1 MPGPEWIEIQVAVP
15 EWVQEEAALYLT
27 EYSGRGVILED
38 ELLPA
43 GLPGLFG
50 VKVYFAA
57 ETFSSHQKTEIQQY
71 LDRLESLGY
80 KVGPLVMRR
89 LPQEDWSRAWQ
100 VHFKPKKLTNRI
112 VVRPPWGEYQALP
125 GDVVLTIY
133 PGMAFGTGR
142 HASTLLCLQALEE
155 LCEDCQNSPAAGFQQ
170 ALDVGTGTGILAFAA
185 ARLGAQ
191 VLAIDVD
198 PEAIAAARENIF
210 LNQLH
215 DQVRVEDIPLSAIRQ
230 QFDLILANLTAPD
243 LSSLAESLAGR
254 LLVGG
259 RLIISGLLH
268 DDLDRLVQKFLALGL
283 QTLKTYNKDEWVALA
298 LKRPLKP
305 SIPARAN

>member
-15 EWVQEEAALYLT
+15 EWVQEEAALFLT
-27 EYSGRGVILED
+27 EYSGRGVVLED

-50 VKVYFAA
+50 IKVYFAA
-57 ETFSSHQKTEIQQY
+57 ETFSPHQQTEIQQY

-80 KVGPLVMRR
+80 RVGPLVIRR
-89 LPQEDWSRAWQ
+89 IPQEDWSRAWQ
-100 VHFKPKKLTNRI
+100 VHFKPKKLTKRI

-125 GDVVLTIY
+125 GDVVITIY

-142 HASTLLCLQALEE
+142 HASTWLCLQALEE
-155 LCEDCQNSPAAGFQQ
+155 LCEDRQGSPTPELQR

-185 ARLGAQ
+185 AHLGAQ

-198 PEAIAAARENIF
+198 PEAIAAARENII
-210 LNQLH
+210 LNHLH
-215 DQVRVEDIPLSAIRQ
+215 DQVRAEDIPLHAIRQ

-254 LLVGG
+254 LLLGG
-259 RLIISGLLH
+259 KLIISGFLQ
-268 DDLDRLVQKFLALGL
+268 DDQDRLLQKFLSLGL
-283 QTLKTYNKDEWVALA
+283 QPYKTYTKDDWVALA
-298 LKRPLKP
+298 LKR
-305 SIPARAN
+305 A